1 MKFMIGVVLKMSKD
15 EFIEIMKT
23 LMELF
28 PDKFTSL
35 GNRAMKVWY
44 ECLLDLD
51 FNRTRQ
57 AIACHV
63 KTSKFAPTI
72 SDIREQHQL
81 LLEEE
86 IRNAPKP
93 NRFDVLEKEFRDHLI
108 AKGAIDYENES
119 LDGSMV
125 TPEEVEILHKLGAL

>member
-1 MKFMIGVVLKMSKD
+1 MMTIGRDGKMNKK
-15 EFIEIMKT
+15 EFKEIIENIKGVY
-23 LMELF
+23 L
-28 PDKFTSL
+28 DKFPEIN
-35 GNRAMKVWY
+35 GRARDIWY
-44 ECLLDLD
+44 ECLEDLD
-51 FNRTRQ
+51 FCRTKK
-57 AIACHV
+57 AVTNYA
-63 KTSKFAPTI
+63 KSNKYPPAI

-81 LLEEE
+81 LLEDE

>member
-1 MKFMIGVVLKMSKD
+1 MMTIGRDGKIDKK
-15 EFIEIMKT
+15 EFKEIIENIKGAY
-23 LMELF
+23 L
-28 PDKFTSL
+28 DKFPEIN
-35 GNRAMKVWY
+35 GHARDMWY
-44 ECLLDLD
+44 ECLKDLD
-51 FNRTRQ
+51 FNRTKD
-57 AIACHV
+57 AVMNYA
-63 KTSKFAPTI
+63 KANKYPPAI

-81 LLEEE
+81 LLKEE

>member
-1 MKFMIGVVLKMSKD
+1 MIGVVLKMSKD

-35 GNRAMKVWY
+35 GNRAMKMWY
-44 ECLLDLD
+44 ECLKDLD
-51 FNRTRQ
+51 FNRTKD
-57 AIACHV
+57 AVMNYA
-63 KTSKFAPTI
+63 KANKYPPAI

-81 LLEEE
+81 LLKEE

-93 NRFDVLEKEFRDHLI
+93 NRFDVLEKAFRDHLI